1 LAPLDLSVTD
11 VTEIRRLL
19 TLDETGH
26 PDRIRYCLVGLMR
39 LVPCD
44 VAGFAIGDRHGY
56 VEHAVVV
63 PEGHDQ
69 ELGRCGSALLWPTG
83 IEHHVA
89 RTAAG
94 QQGVDARTS
103 TGARDTLR
111 IGFGVG
117 GDRIAQFWLDRRSQ
131 LFEPRHVQILSML
144 EPALARVARR
154 PPDSRVSAALSE
166 SERRVVQ
173 LVALGGTNREIACRL
188 AVTEATVRKH
198 LEHAYRKLGVTNRT
212 AAAALVRVSETP

>member
-1 LAPLDLSVTD
+1 LAHLDLSVTD

-19 TLDETGH
+19 TLDEAGH

-56 VEHAVVV
+56 VELAVVV
-63 PEGHDQ
+63 PEGRDD
-69 ELGRCGSALLWPTG
+69 ELGLSGYALLWPTG
-83 IEHHVA
+83 IEHVA
-89 RTAAG
+89 GRSAAG
-94 QQGVDARTS
+94 RLRRDARTP

-111 IGFGVG
+111 VGFGVG

-131 LFEPRHVQILSML
+131 LFEPRHVEILSML

-166 SERRVVQ
+166 SERRVLQ

-212 AAAALVRVSETP
+212 AAAALVRVSESP

>member
-1 LAPLDLSVTD
+1 MGHLDLSVAD

-19 TLDETGH
+19 TLDDSGH

-44 VAGFAIGDRHGY
+44 VAGFAVGDRDGY
-56 VEHAVVV
+56 VELAVVV
-63 PEGHDQ
+63 PDGHGDN
-69 ELGRCGSALLWPTG
+69 LGVPTCAVPWPTG
-83 IEHHVA
+83 VEHHAGRLTAGPADRLA
-89 RTAAG
+89 RTP
-94 QQGVDARTS
+94 

-111 IGFGVG
+111 VGFGLG
-117 GDRIAQFWLDRRSQ
+117 GGRIAQIWLDRRTR
-131 LFEPRHVQILSML
+131 LFEPRHVEILSML
-144 EPALARVARR
+144 EPALARVVRR
-154 PPDSRVSAALSE
+154 PPDAPVSAALSE
-166 SERRVVQ
+166 SERRVLR
-173 LVALGGTNREIACRL
+173 LVALGGTNRDIAARL